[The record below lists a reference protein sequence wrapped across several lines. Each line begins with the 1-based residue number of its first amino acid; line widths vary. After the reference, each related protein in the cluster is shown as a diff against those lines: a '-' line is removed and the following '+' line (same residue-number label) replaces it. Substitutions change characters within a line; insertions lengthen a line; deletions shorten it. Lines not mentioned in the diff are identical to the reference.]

1 MTWPAHTDSVCPATA
16 AIFCGDRVLRR
27 AAGFQITPSKSF
39 ICLLALLCAL
49 DLFLQIKDASAQ
61 CAAQDVVGNRRLL
74 DDPSLFQTSDVI
86 QSAAGTPVWKTVK
99 VGTSASKW
107 DLFRDLDAANCDV
120 GDSAEQIFAQPEFV
134 VSSAKV
140 DTDLVSVSLAQ
151 LGLQAAT
158 CATSM
163 RGRKILAS
171 LLPPPKSD
179 RSCGCNISS
188 SRWASSSTS
197 AWRRSRRAR
206 AGKQIFAVGNGG
218 AGLLLVSKEASEA
231 IAFQSTARFVFVR
244 QRNVASS
251 QASD

>member
-1 MTWPAHTDSVCPATA
+1 VAGSHHSICPPTA
-16 AIFCGDRVLRR
+16 AIFPGNRVLRR

-39 ICLLALLCAL
+39 ICLVALLCAL
-49 DLFLQIKDASAQ
+49 ALLLQINDASAQ
-61 CAAQDVVGNRRLL
+61 CAAQDVVGNRRPLG
-74 DDPSLFQTSDVI
+74 DSSLSQTSDVI

-107 DLFRDLDAANCDV
+107 DLLRNLDTANCGV

-134 VSSAKV
+134 VGSAKI

-158 CATSM
+158 L
-163 RGRKILAS
+163 RDIY
-171 LLPPPKSD
+171 
-179 RSCGCNISS
+179 
-188 SRWASSSTS
+188 
-197 AWRRSRRAR
+197 AR
-206 AGKQIFAVGNGG
+206 AQNLGFALAAAEVGPQLRLQYFEQPLGEFLNIGMTPIATREGRQEIFAVGNGG
-218 AGLLLVSKEASEA
+218 AGLLLVGKEASEA

>member
-1 MTWPAHTDSVCPATA
+1 VASSYHSAYPATA
-16 AIFCGDRVLRR
+16 VIFSGDRVLRR

-39 ICLLALLCAL
+39 ICLVALLCAL
-49 DLFLQIKDASAQ
+49 ALLLQIKDARAQ
-61 CAAQDVVGNRRLL
+61 CAAQDVMGNRRLL

-86 QSAAGTPVWKTVK
+86 LSAAGTPVWKTVK

-134 VSSAKV
+134 VSSAKI

-158 CATSM
+158 L
-163 RGRKILAS
+163 R
-171 LLPPPKSD
+171 D
-179 RSCGCNISS
+179 VY
-188 SRWASSSTS
+188 
-197 AWRRSRRAR
+197 AR
-206 AGKQIFAVGNGG
+206 AQNLGFALATAEVGPQLRLQYFEQPLGEFLNIGMTPIVTRGGGVEIFAVGNSG
-218 AGLLLVSKEASEA
+218 AGLLLVGKEASEA
-231 IAFQSTARFVFVR
+231 IAFHSTARFVFVR

-251 QASD
+251 QAND